1 MTSST
6 LRFFFTLAALTLL
19 HMAAGNPV
27 VNQRC
32 NRQKCC
38 KLTFRILIFK
48 VVHIVIL
55 FIVRSEAIGPSVVER
70 PTALTNFEWG
80 AFGDSWTSGVAYS
93 AATVYRNT
101 DFSFC
106 YRTTE
111 AWGAQMEADTT
122 WTKEPKNF
130 HFAGCGGTLM
140 NDVLRQMGLT
150 GNPVLIAGTLG
161 GNDAYFG
168 GIARACIYQP
178 APGPWGLPYD

>member
-1 MTSST
+1 MNSRIEEYPYRPSECRIGKTIPLSIGFRYSLLLAKVQLPVQLLPALKETPIKLNSMTSST

-70 PTALTNFEWG
+70 TTALTNFEWG

-93 AATVYRNT
+93 AATVYRKT

-106 YRTTE
+106 HRTTE

-122 WTKEPKNF
+122 WMKEP
-130 HFAGCGGTLM
+130 
-140 NDVLRQMGLT
+140 
-150 GNPVLIAGTLG
+150 
-161 GNDAYFG
+161 
-168 GIARACIYQP
+168 
-178 APGPWGLPYD
+178 